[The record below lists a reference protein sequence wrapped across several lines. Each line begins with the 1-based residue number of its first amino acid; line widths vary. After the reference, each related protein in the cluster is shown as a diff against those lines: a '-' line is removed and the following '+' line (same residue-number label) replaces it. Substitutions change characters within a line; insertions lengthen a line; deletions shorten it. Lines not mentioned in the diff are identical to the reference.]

1 MASPQA
7 EALKENYR
15 QLREQVIGS
24 GETPSLADQRAGIGM
39 WRELADVPEATDAA
53 QRLAAWLK
61 PKLGLA

>member
-24 GETPSLADQRAGIGM
+24 GETPSA
-39 WRELADVPEATDAA
+39 
-53 QRLAAWLK
+53 
-61 PKLGLA
+61 